1 VRHVRN
7 RVRDGSEGNTG
18 VGAQQRHCCPFVQP
32 ETEAAVA
39 VGELLACSELRV
51 IAVEHAQ
58 ELLYGHVGTDQG
70 QVRPE

>member
-1 VRHVRN
+1 M
-7 RVRDGSEGNTG
+7 
-18 VGAQQRHCCPFVQP
+18 QP